1 MVNIQRGNTMN
12 TNERYYSE
20 LDKII
25 LRSKRKRML
34 RAWKE
39 EAISA
44 GKFLTL
50 AISFYGMFYM
60 MWVTLCIT
68 FPTGN

>member
-1 MVNIQRGNTMN
+1 M
-12 TNERYYSE
+12 NERYYSE

-25 LRSKRKRML
+25 LRSKRRRML

-44 GKFLTL
+44 GKFLTV
-50 AISFYGMFYM
+50 AVAFYGMFYVV
-60 MWVTLCIT
+60 WVTLCMT
-68 FPTGN
+68 FPSVP